1 MLWRKKG
8 KSWIR
13 AYILTGE
20 HRITQLVPIRH
31 SRDFLDKDDWIM
43 IIGVHAKLSIATP
56 SREYQRVRRVGRYNP
71 TVI

>member
-1 MLWRKKG
+1 MLGRKKR

-13 AYILTGE
+13 AYILE

-43 IIGVHAKLSIATP
+43 IIGVHAKLSRHRRGNTK
-56 SREYQRVRRVGRYNP
+56 EYGAWVDTTLR
-71 TVI
+71 

>member
-8 KSWIR
+8 KLWTR

-43 IIGVHAKLSIATP
+43 IIGVHAKLSRHRRGNTK
-56 SREYQRVRRVGRYNP
+56 EYGAWVDTTLR
-71 TVI
+71 